1 MATDGANEDREPLK
15 FFPDVGDTVKDDTL
29 RRFSDPIGAQYQRS
43 DARDAI
49 ESFLRARAGEL
60 KSGDLDVREES
71 ADGGANTLRI
81 RYSQYLN
88 DLPILAGAGV
98 AAQQARP
105 RRRWPIRCP
114 TLYLDQRAPA
124 AAFRRERLRF
134 RAVCAWLWGLVR
146 PAASVPATAS
156 PRRGPRH
163 RNVNDDRG
171 PIPTRQF
178 RGATGPPR
186 MASLRLGHSRA
197 NVFFDGSVNVPAS
210 NARPQ
215 LDCSRLPN
223 ISRLAPT
230 RLTCRTSASHC
241 VSNH

>member
-71 ADGGANTLRI
+71 ADEGANTLRI

-114 TLYLDQRAPA
+114 TPLPGSAGTSGRIPA
-124 AAFRRERLRF
+124 GTAQVPSGLR
-134 RAVCAWLWGLVR
+134 VVVG
-146 PAASVPATAS
+146 
-156 PRRGPRH
+156 
-163 RNVNDDRG
+163 
-171 PIPTRQF
+171 
-178 RGATGPPR
+178 
-186 MASLRLGHSRA
+186 
-197 NVFFDGSVNVPAS
+197 
-210 NARPQ
+210 ARPTG
-215 LDCSRLPN
+215 S
-223 ISRLAPT
+223 ISSCNRQPSERATTPQ
-230 RLTCRTSASHC
+230 R
-241 VSNH
+241 